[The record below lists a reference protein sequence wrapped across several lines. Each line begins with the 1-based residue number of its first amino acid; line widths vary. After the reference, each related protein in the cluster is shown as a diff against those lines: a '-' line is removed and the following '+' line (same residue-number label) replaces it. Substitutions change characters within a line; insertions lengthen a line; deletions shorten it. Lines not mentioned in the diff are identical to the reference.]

1 MYVSTFGYIAVLRKG
16 ESDMKLKKIFAAC
29 VLCAVLTFS
38 GCSFGS
44 FSVDTLLEAPKLSK
58 EQEGIYDAL
67 MKNVG
72 NNIVLKYPRSG
83 SNRSA
88 YMVTNID
95 DEPTD
100 EAIVFYEF
108 NNNLPGLSN
117 NDTIDSGVR
126 LCVLDKDEKDEW
138 KVVSDIAGA
147 GTDVDRIIVSRL
159 DGSGNISV
167 IVGYSTLSINEK
179 VMEVY
184 NYSQGMLTL
193 AAQDSYSVMET
204 LDIDNDGYNEII
216 TVQSGGDNALAT
228 ASLLSMSEGQI
239 VKTNIINMSERFQS
253 VASYVKGKLTDYNKA
268 LFIDCRYDESR
279 LQTEFLYYKY
289 DSLQNPVAKMGS
301 DLADFTVRPDG
312 YYSTD
317 MDNDGI
323 VEVPTVVPMPGY
335 ELAAPEEQMYLT
347 TWNAYRDYY
356 EFYPK
361 YVGYYSI
368 SDGYMLDFPE
378 EWQSAVTVKRDAVT
392 GESVFYVFDTSLEE
406 STQEFMRI
414 SISSRDDA
422 DEYEKRGYKR
432 ITSVGQIDYLVRF
445 TGSMED
451 VDLSKIKSRFY
462 VIS

>member
-1 MYVSTFGYIAVLRKG
+1 MFLHSVIFAVLRKG
-16 ESDMKLKKIFAAC
+16 AKDMKLKRIFAAC
-29 VLCAVLTFS
+29 ILGVMLTFS

-44 FSVDTLLEAPKLSK
+44 FSVDTLLAAPKLSA

-67 MKNVG
+67 MKSTG
-72 NNIVLKYPRSG
+72 NNIVLKYPKSG

-88 YMVTNID
+88 YMVANID

-108 NNNLPGLSN
+108 NNDLPGMSSA
-117 NDTIDSGVR
+117 DAEDSGVR
-126 LCVLDKDEKDEW
+126 LCVLDKNDKGEW
-138 KVVSDIAGA
+138 QAVSDQAGA
-147 GTDVDRIIVSRL
+147 GTDIDRIIVSKL

-184 NYSQGMLTL
+184 NYSQGKLTL

-216 TVQSGGDNALAT
+216 TVQSGGDNSLAT
-228 ASLLSMSEGQI
+228 ASLLSMSDGQI
-239 VKTNIINMSERFQS
+239 VKTNVIYMSERFQS
-253 VASYVKGKLTDYNKA
+253 VASYVKGKLTEYNKA

-279 LQTEFLYYKY
+279 IQTEFLYYKY

-301 DLADFTVRPDG
+301 DLADLTVRPDG

-323 VEVPTVVPMPGY
+323 VEIPTVEPMPGY
-335 ELAAPEEQMYLT
+335 ELSAPEEQIYLT
-347 TWNAYRDYY
+347 TWNAYKDYY

-368 SDGYMLDFPE
+368 SGGYMLEFPK
-378 EWQSAVTVKRDAVT
+378 EWKGTVTVKRDAVT
-392 GESVFYVFDTSLEE
+392 GEAVFYVFDTSLEE
-406 STQEFMRI
+406 TTQEFMRI
-414 SISSRDDA
+414 TISSRDDSA
-422 DEYEKRGYKR
+422 EYEKRGYER
-432 ITSVGQIDYLVRF
+432 ITSAGQTDYLVRF
-445 TGSMED
+445 TGSVEN

>member
-1 MYVSTFGYIAVLRKG
+1 MYIFTFGYFVILLKG
-16 ESDMKLKKIFAAC
+16 VSDMKLKKILTAC
-29 VLCAVLTFS
+29 ILCASLTFS

-44 FSVDTLLEAPKLSK
+44 FSVDTLLQAPKLSK

-67 MKNVG
+67 MKSTG
-72 NNIVLKYPRSG
+72 NNIALKYPKSG

-88 YMVTNID
+88 YMVANID
-95 DEPTD
+95 DEPTE

-108 NNNLPGLSN
+108 NNTLPNVGN
-117 NDTIDSGVR
+117 TDAADAGVR
-126 LCVLDKDEKDEW
+126 LCVLDKNEKGEW
-138 KVVSDIAGA
+138 QAVSDRAGA
-147 GTDVDRIIVSRL
+147 GTDVDRIIVSKL

-184 NYSQGMLTL
+184 NYSQSDLTL

-216 TVQSGGDNALAT
+216 TVQSGGDNGLAT
-228 ASLLSMSEGQI
+228 ASLLSMSDGQI

-253 VASYVKGKLTDYNKA
+253 VASYVKGKLTEYNKA

-301 DLADFTVRPDG
+301 DLADLTVRPDG

-323 VEVPTVVPMPGY
+323 VEIPTVKPMPGY
-335 ELAAPEEQMYLT
+335 ELLAPEEQMYLT

-356 EFYPK
+356 ELYPK

-368 SDGYMLDFPE
+368 SGGYMLSFPE
-378 EWQSAVTVKRDAVT
+378 EWQSAVTVKRDAIT
-392 GESVFYVFDTSLEE
+392 GEAVFYVFDTSLEE
-406 STQEFMRI
+406 TKQEFMRI
-414 SISSRDDA
+414 TISSRDDA
-422 DEYEKRGYKR
+422 EEYEKRGYNR

-445 TGSMED
+445 SGSMED